1 MVVVAMRMVMIA
13 PAPEWRGRMM
23 MALRSKE
30 RMILEGC
37 GQLIPERVRRA
48 IQIVNRS
55 HLVVDKTQIRYTY
68 LKQMLY

>member
-1 MVVVAMRMVMIA
+1 MVVVAMRMVMVT

-23 MALRSKE
+23 MASRSEE

-37 GQLIPERVRRA
+37 GQMIPEWVRRA

-55 HLVVDKTQIRYTY
+55 HLGVNKHSSDI
-68 LKQMLY
+68 LI